1 MSYRLAK
8 SIHDIEEY
16 LARGSEDG
24 FIGMDSE
31 ASGLDTRRAMIA
43 GLSLS
48 IEEGSAIYIPLGHT
62 IGSNLPMNR
71 VIEVLRAYVG
81 VSLFPVFYNAK
92 YDLNVIQK
100 NTKWSVKKFE
110 DALEVVYMEDP
121 DRKQKG
127 LKLVAKQDLDMD
139 MDKFETLFTP
149 EEVKAKIF
157 DIRSKSPTRCVDYA
171 CADADAVLRVWRSK
185 TKTREEQAFAIGID
199 TKLIDIVRRIE
210 HNGGM
215 RLNDYYIDTQVSTL
229 EARGQALREQ
239 ILRVVGYDFELNSPK
254 QLGIAMFDKMGIPS
268 PGMTRGKNPQHKTD
282 AESLEKLAKTN
293 PILAIVLAYRKVVK
307 ARSTYFMKLK
317 KLDSLGLP
325 VRFQFNMFSAPTFR
339 FSAPGGKPERDGG
352 SGVNIQAVSNGEA
365 LDLMAVDLSIEGGS
379 DDYIKDIAD
388 EEILVGGYD
397 TEGELEAVVGPAVDP
412 ATLPWTVEDE
422 SSPPKLMCFR
432 ETCQTCPARCKS
444 KGIDTTRRLQKN
456 LKMIPSVRQSFQ
468 AKEGYTLV
476 SFDYDRQELVI
487 GANMSKEPKWL
498 RALANGE
505 DLHELTASDAYG
517 IPLPEFAALKHDKDR
532 KGEYKRKR
540 DIGKI
545 LNFASFYGAT
555 SYTLA
560 RKADIGQAQADKIYD
575 GFVNG
580 LKVLFQWMSKVHL
593 FAKKEGYTTT
603 YFGRKRWL
611 KQFYDKGTR
620 QMDGFANRSAVNT
633 AIQGTAAEITRIAMV
648 KCDRAIKRNNWR
660 QVQIRIV
667 MQLHDELTF
676 MIRDDLLLDCIPV
689 IKEAMEFKVKS
700 WEVQLTI
707 GYKVGKVWGQQ
718 AEMDIVKGE
727 LVKKAA

>member
-1 MSYRLAK
+1 MAYRLAK
-8 SIHDIEEY
+8 SIRDIETY

-62 IGSNLPMNR
+62 IGSNLPMEG
-71 VIEVLRAYVG
+71 VVKVLKAYVG
-81 VSLFPVFYNAK
+81 VSLIPVFYNAK

-100 NTKWSVKKFE
+100 NTRWYPKKFE

-121 DRKQKG
+121 DRKKKG
-127 LKLVAKQDLDMD
+127 LKLIAKEDLAFDMNP
-139 MDKFETLFTP
+139 FESLFTP
-149 EEVKAKIF
+149 EEVKAKVF
-157 DIRSKSPTRCVDYA
+157 DIRRKSPTRCVDYA
-171 CADADAVLRVWRSK
+171 CADADAALRVWRAK
-185 TKTREEQAFAIGID
+185 KQTREEQAFAIGID
-199 TKLIDIVRRIE
+199 TKLIEVVRRIE

-215 RLNDYYIDTQVSTL
+215 ELNHDYIDEQMAALEVRAEALKVQVH
-229 EARGQALREQ
+229 
-239 ILRVVGYDFELNSPK
+239 RVVGYEFEINSPK
-254 QLGIAMFDKMGIPS
+254 QLGIALFDKLGIPS

-282 AESLEKLAKTN
+282 AESMEKLAKQY
-293 PILAIVLAYRKVVK
+293 PAIAIALAYRKVVK

-317 KLDSLGLP
+317 KLDTLGLP

-339 FSAPGGKPERDGG
+339 FSAPGGKPELDGG

-365 LDLMAVDLSIEGGS
+365 LDLMAVDLSIEGGD
-379 DDYIKDIAD
+379 DDYLDKMG
-388 EEILVGGYD
+388 EEDLLIEV
-397 TEGELEAVVGPAVDP
+397 EVVEDSNVTVPYINP
-412 ATLPWTVEDE
+412 ATLPYTIEDE
-422 SSPPKLMCFR
+422 SDPPKLMCFR
-432 ETCQTCPARCKS
+432 ETCAGCPARCKAN
-444 KGIDTTRRLQKN
+444 GIDTTRRLQKN
-456 LKMIPSVRQSFQ
+456 LKMVPSVRQSFQ

-498 RALANGE
+498 RALANKE

-517 IPLPEFAALKHDKDR
+517 IPLADFHAMKTDKDK
-532 KGEYKRKR
+532 KGEYRRKR

-560 RKADIGQAQADKIYD
+560 RQANIAQAQADKIYEQ
-575 GFVNG
+575 FTNG
-580 LKVLFQWMSKVHL
+580 LKTLFLWMSKVHI

-611 KQFYDKGTR
+611 KKFYDKGDR
-620 QMDGFANRSAVNT
+620 RMDAFANRSAVNT

-660 QVQIRIV
+660 ADQIKMV

-676 MIRDDLLLDCIPV
+676 MIRDDMLEVCVPI
-689 IKEAMEFKVKS
+689 IKDAMEFKVKS
-700 WEVQLTI
+700 WEVQLTV
-707 GYKVGKVWGQQ
+707 GYKVGKIWGMQI
-718 AEMDIVKGE
+718 EKDIVE
-727 LVKKAA
+727 YCKAA

>member
-8 SIHDIEEY
+8 SIKDIETY

-43 GLSLS
+43 GVSLS
-48 IEEGSAIYIPLGHT
+48 IEESSALYIPLGHT
-62 IGSNLPMNR
+62 IGSNLP
-71 VIEVLRAYVG
+71 IEGVVKVLEPFIG
-81 VSLFPVFYNAK
+81 VSLIPVFYNAK
-92 YDLNVIQK
+92 YDLNVIQ
-100 NTKWSVKKFE
+100 NNLKWYPKKFE

-121 DRKQKG
+121 DRKKKN

-139 MDKFETLFTP
+139 MEKFESLFTP
-149 EEVKAKIF
+149 EEIKAKVF
-157 DIRSKSPTRCVDYA
+157 DIRRKSPTRCVDYA
-171 CADADAVLRVWRSK
+171 CADADATLRIWRAK
-185 TKTREEQAFAIGID
+185 KKTREEQAFAIGID
-199 TKLIDIVRRIE
+199 TKLIEIVRRIE

-215 RLNDYYIDTQVSTL
+215 ELNHDYIDQQMAALEVRAEALKEQVH
-229 EARGQALREQ
+229 
-239 ILRVVGYDFELNSPK
+239 RVVGYEFEINSPK
-254 QLGIAMFDKMGIPS
+254 QLGIALFDKLGIPS

-282 AESLEKLAKTN
+282 AESMEKLEKQY
-293 PILAIVLAYRKVVK
+293 PAIAIALAYRKVVK

-339 FSAPGGKPERDGG
+339 FSAPGGKPEVDGG

-365 LDLMAVDLSIEGGS
+365 LDLMAVDLSVEGG
-379 DDYIKDIAD
+379 DDEY
-388 EEILVGGYD
+388 
-397 TEGELEAVVGPAVDP
+397 LEDLSKEDLLLQVEVVEDSNVTVPYVDP
-412 ATLPWTVEDE
+412 ATLPYTIEDE
-422 SSPPKLMCFR
+422 SEPAKLMCFR
-432 ETCQTCPARCKS
+432 ETCAGCPARCKAN
-444 KGIDTTRRLQKN
+444 GIDTTRRLQKN
-456 LKMIPSVRQSFQ
+456 LKIVPSVRQSFQ

-498 RALANGE
+498 RALANKE

-517 IPLPEFAALKHDKDR
+517 IPLKEFHAMKTDPNK
-532 KGEYKRKR
+532 KGEYRRKR

-555 SYTLA
+555 AYTLA
-560 RKADIGQAQADKIYD
+560 RQANIALSQAEKIYD

-580 LKVLFQWMSKVHL
+580 LKTLFLWMSKVHI

-611 KQFYDKGTR
+611 KQFYAKNDR
-620 QMDGFANRSAVNT
+620 RMDAFANRSAVNT

-648 KCDRAIKRNNWR
+648 KCDRAVKRNNWR
-660 QVQIRIV
+660 ADQIKMV

-676 MIRDDLLLDCIPV
+676 MIRDDMLEVCVPI
-689 IKEAMEFKVKS
+689 IKDAMEFKVKS
-700 WEVQLTI
+700 WVVQLTV
-707 GYKVGKVWGQQ
+707 GYKVGKIWGMQV
-718 AEMDIVKGE
+718 EKDIVE
-727 LVKKAA
+727 YCEAA

>member
-1 MSYRLAK
+1 MAYRLAK
-8 SIHDIEEY
+8 SLNDIETY
-16 LARGSEDG
+16 LAQGSEDG

-43 GLSLS
+43 GISLS
-48 IEEGSAIYIPLGHT
+48 VRRESAIYIPLGHT
-62 IGSNLPMNR
+62 IGSNLPMEGVIR
-71 VIEVLRAYVG
+71 VLEPYVG
-81 VSLFPVFYNAK
+81 VNLIPVFYNAK

-100 NTKWSVKKFE
+100 NMKWYPKKFE

-121 DRKQKG
+121 DRKQKN
-127 LKLVAKQDLDMD
+127 LKLVAKQDLDFD
-139 MDKFETLFTP
+139 MATFESLFTP
-149 EEVKAKIF
+149 EEIKAKSF
-157 DIRSKSPTRCVDYA
+157 DIRRKSPTRCVDYA
-171 CADADAVLRVWRSK
+171 CADADAALRVWRLK
-185 TKTREEQAFAIGID
+185 KGTREEQAFAIRID
-199 TKLIDIVRRIE
+199 TKLIEVVRRIE

-215 RLNDYYIDTQVSTL
+215 ELNHDYIDNQMGAL
-229 EARGQALREQ
+229 EKRGDTLREQ
-239 ILRVVGYDFELNSPK
+239 ILRVVGYSFEINSPK
-254 QLGIAMFDKMGIPS
+254 QLGIALFDKMGIPS

-282 AESLEKLAKTN
+282 AESLEKLASQY
-293 PILAIVLAYRKVVK
+293 PIVSFVRAYRKVVK

-325 VRFQFNMFSAPTFR
+325 VRFIFNMFSAPTFR

-352 SGVNIQAVSNGEA
+352 SGINIQAVSNGEA
-365 LDLMAVDLSIEGGS
+365 LDLMAVDLSVEGGD
-379 DDYIKDIAD
+379 DDYIEDINKD
-388 EEILVGGYD
+388 EILVKIEMEDGD
-397 TEGELEAVVGPAVDP
+397 VHLTNTPVDP
-412 ATLPWTVEDE
+412 ATLPYTIEDE
-422 SSPPKLMCFR
+422 SQPPKLMCFR
-432 ETCQTCPARCKS
+432 ETCAGCPARCKS
-444 KGIDTTRRLQKN
+444 KGIDTTRRLQKG

-468 AKEGYTLV
+468 AKERYTLV
-476 SFDYDRQELVI
+476 SFDYERQELVI

-498 RALANGE
+498 RALAIGE
-505 DLHELTASDAYG
+505 DLHEITAADAFG
-517 IPLPEFAALKHDKDR
+517 IPLDVFKAMKKDPNK

-555 SYTLA
+555 AYTLA
-560 RKADIGQAQADKIYD
+560 RKADIAQVQAERIYD

-580 LKVLFQWMSKVHL
+580 LKTLFLWMSKVHI

-611 KQFYDKGTR
+611 KQFYAKGDR
-620 QMDGFANRSAVNT
+620 RMEAFANRSAVNT
-633 AIQGTAAEITRIAMV
+633 AIQGTAAEVTRIAMV

-660 QVQIRIV
+660 SNQIKIV

-689 IKEAMEFKVKS
+689 IQEAMEFKVKS
-700 WEVQLTI
+700 WEVQLTV

-718 AEMDIVKGE
+718 SEMKIKEGE
-727 LVKKAA
+727 LIKKAA